1 MRDYLKKICEANNN
15 THSVEDTYE
24 NVKIE
29 AELILAV
36 CITVD
41 LDVVW
46 HFTLMFTFSGGG
58 RIDMARVVHTVSITI
73 QRDLALT

>member
-46 HFTLMFTFSGGG
+46 HFTLMFTL
-58 RIDMARVVHTVSITI
+58 VVVAESIWPEWFT
-73 QRDLALT
+73 QSL